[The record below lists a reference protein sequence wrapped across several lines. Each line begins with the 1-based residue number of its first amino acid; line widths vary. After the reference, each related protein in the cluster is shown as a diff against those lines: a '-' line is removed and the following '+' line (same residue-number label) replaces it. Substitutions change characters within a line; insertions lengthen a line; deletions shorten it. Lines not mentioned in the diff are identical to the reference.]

1 MQTLPYSIQH
11 KTFLGDLGNFGRK
24 RRVPQVSEGYS
35 GNTKDRSMIAG
46 EAPVYSEAISTGQKE
61 IKMSAN
67 RSFYLLIVIALV
79 VVAACA
85 PQVAPTNTA
94 PPPTLTVPPPTPTSA
109 STGTLFEG
117 RLLFSRFTEASHTFT
132 GTYIARTDGSAETFV
147 PQPLTE
153 GGARWSM
160 SGTEITALHLLSDG
174 RIATAITAP
183 DGTVLRVFSIPDA
196 TLNVACSGWSRDDTR
211 LMCEAWDEEDPSRSG
226 IYTIRA
232 SDGADL
238 QRLTTPPAGQHDL
251 PGDYSPS
258 GQIVFKRGPDA
269 EEPGP
274 LMLVDANGGEP
285 QLLYDGPV
293 GDPGRFSPDGRL
305 IVTSSNGR
313 LLVIGLDGQVVH
325 TISIDGHV
333 AFGPVW
339 SPDGTRIAFS
349 MTTPG
354 VYAADIYTSLPDG
367 TDLQQVTNSADNEI
381 NVEWGVGSD

>member
-1 MQTLPYSIQH
+1 M
-11 KTFLGDLGNFGRK
+11 
-24 RRVPQVSEGYS
+24 
-35 GNTKDRSMIAG
+35 
-46 EAPVYSEAISTGQKE
+46 ST
-61 IKMSAN
+61 N
-67 RSFYLLIVIALV
+67 RLFYMLIVVFLMV
-79 VVAACA
+79 TACA

-94 PPPTLTVPPPTPTSA
+94 PPTTLTVPPTTFTPPPTAVPSTPTSI
-109 STGTLFEG
+109 STATLFEG
-117 RLLFSRFTEASHTFT
+117 RLLFSRFIEATHTFT

-147 PQPLTE
+147 PQPFTQ

-196 TLNVACSGWSRDDTR
+196 TLNVACAGWSRDDTR
-211 LMCEAWDEEDPSRSG
+211 LACEAWNEADPSRNG
-226 IYTIRA
+226 IYTVRA

-258 GQIVFKRGPDA
+258 GQFVFKRGPDA
-269 EEPGP
+269 EGHGP

-285 QLLYDGPV
+285 QLLYNGPV

-313 LLVIGLDGQVVH
+313 LLVIGLDGMVVH
-325 TISIDGHV
+325 TISITDMV
-333 AFGPVW
+333 AFGPAW
-339 SPDGTRIAFS
+339 SPDGTRIVFS
-349 MTTPG
+349 LTKPG
-354 VYAADIYTSLPDG
+354 VYAADLYTSLPDG
-367 TDLQQVTNSADNEI
+367 TDLQRVTNTPDNEI
-381 NVEWGVGSD
+381 LVDWGVGSE